1 MCVPACSNFRHFFCV
16 LHTFT
21 TTTTNHFF
29 FSAKHQQ
36 SKRARDMLVECARP
50 FCAHM
55 PVLCCVVFRVPVHS
69 SSSTTI
75 NYHKNLIYYRSQSL
89 AVPDKPPRQQQRLR
103 RPGVVRTRSACVR
116 ELTSGRNEHV
126 LRECKNTRRNRFI
139 KQNNVYERENMS
151 RGCVKCGGKRR
162 LLLAWG
168 MAFGN

>member
-1 MCVPACSNFRHFFCV
+1 
-16 LHTFT
+16 
-21 TTTTNHFF
+21 
-29 FSAKHQQ
+29 
-36 SKRARDMLVECARP
+36 MLVECARP